1 MNSSLAEKLKNLPNR
16 PGVYQFKNDQGKII
30 YVGKAKNLKNR
41 VGSYFHIDLSNG
53 TKTSALVARINDIEL
68 IEVESEFD
76 ALILEAELIKKYK
89 PKYNIIQ
96 KDDKTY
102 LYIIIRN
109 ETFELGSEK
118 ITLPK
123 LITVRKTELLPK
135 DVKFG
140 PYPDG
145 TTAKFVVRTLRK
157 LFPYRDCSI
166 SKFNTYHRKGRPCL
180 YGELGLCSAPC
191 IKFSKDEITEYKKS
205 LSNIKKILTGGSFS
219 VLNELNKKMS
229 ELSKLK
235 DYEQAAKYRDLIS
248 KYNYVRQRYKLPEVY
263 MENPTFID
271 DQAEAS
277 LKSLMTSIPILKN
290 LPNRIECYDISNISG
305 TEAVGSM
312 VVAEEG
318 KITKKEYKR
327 FKIKYKK
334 TPDDFEMIYEVI
346 SRRSNHRDDWPKPDL
361 LLIDGGKGQVSSA
374 MAAVDHNGWD
384 ATVAGLAKREETIV
398 YREGLDFI
406 EVKLDKNDVGLKL
419 LIRLRDEAHRFAQA
433 YHHKLRAKALLPK
446 D

>member
-1 MNSSLAEKLKNLPNR
+1 
-16 PGVYQFKNDQGKII
+16 
-30 YVGKAKNLKNR
+30 
-41 VGSYFHIDLSNG
+41 
-53 TKTSALVARINDIEL
+53 
-68 IEVESEFD
+68 
-76 ALILEAELIKKYK
+76 
-89 PKYNIIQ
+89 
-96 KDDKTY
+96 
-102 LYIIIRN
+102 
-109 ETFELGSEK
+109 
-118 ITLPK
+118 
-123 LITVRKTELLPK
+123 
-135 DVKFG
+135 
-140 PYPDG
+140 
-145 TTAKFVVRTLRK
+145 
-157 LFPYRDCSI
+157 
-166 SKFNTYHRKGRPCL
+166 
-180 YGELGLCSAPC
+180 
-191 IKFSKDEITEYKKS
+191 
-205 LSNIKKILTGGSFS
+205 
-219 VLNELNKKMS
+219 
-229 ELSKLK
+229 
-235 DYEQAAKYRDLIS
+235 
-248 KYNYVRQRYKLPEVY
+248 
-263 MENPTFID
+263 
-271 DQAEAS
+271 
-277 LKSLMTSIPILKN
+277 
-290 LPNRIECYDISNISG
+290 
-305 TEAVGSM
+305 M